1 MLDIEAKQL
10 RQVCVESH
18 KAAMLSM
25 GRVQLKGSSE
35 PMLAC
40 GFTDG
45 SILLYG
51 VSRSNDTFKTKLL
64 FDA

>member
-1 MLDIEAKQL
+1 
-10 RQVCVESH
+10 
-18 KAAMLSM
+18 MLSM